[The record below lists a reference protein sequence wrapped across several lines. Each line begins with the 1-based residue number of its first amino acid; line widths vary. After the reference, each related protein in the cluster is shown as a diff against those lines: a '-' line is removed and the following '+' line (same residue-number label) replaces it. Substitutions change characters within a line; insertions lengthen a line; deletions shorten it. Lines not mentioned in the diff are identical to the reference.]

1 MVAGFPVTDV
11 LVRVVDGSHHEVDS
25 SELAFKIAGS
35 AAFKDGAKRAG
46 AILLEPIMDVEVVV
60 PDEFL
65 GEVLGDLSARRGK
78 ITGTDSRA
86 GAKVVKAKV
95 PLAEMF
101 GYATVLRSASQGR
114 ATHTMQFSLY
124 DEVPDSVSEAVAHG
138 TLVGLDTKRTVA

>member
-1 MVAGFPVTDV
+1 
-11 LVRVVDGSHHEVDS
+11 
-25 SELAFKIAGS
+25 
-35 AAFKDGAKRAG
+35 
-46 AILLEPIMDVEVVV
+46 MDVEVVV